1 MRKIT
6 LKLEKSLETLEK
18 KGLGTEEKSR
28 DKGKV

>member
-6 LKLEKSLETLEK
+6 LKLEKSLENLEK

-28 DKGKV
+28 NRG